1 MKEKTKMEKGITLI
15 ALIITIV
22 VLLILAA
29 VAISSI
35 QNDGIL
41 HYAQNAAKDY
51 NQAAKNEQYA
61 LDYLE
66 SYLAGTSD
74 KWVQNGTK
82 VSKTTSE
89 GTTTLTVGDYVN
101 YVSGVSGYTDVNGW
115 QVLGAENGKILLMS
129 SKNVV
134 SSQIFK
140 GKDDY
145 LSCVT
150 VVNSLCAP
158 YGSGEHADSTKTRS
172 VNVEDINRVI
182 GYDPEIANYDEYGKE
197 VTYTMAEAG
206 KVAYTSDGLTQTS
219 SATNFTTFD
228 GKVLGT
234 DVESVTI
241 KSNYYIYTGAEY
253 LKDTN
258 SNAYKLMF
266 GNDDAAYWLGSTY
279 QSVES
284 SGVVW
289 YGMQRINRREEG
301 RIGFMGN

>member
-82 VSKTTSE
+82 VSKTTLE

-101 YVSGVSGYTDVNGW
+101 YVSGVSGYTDANGW
-115 QVLGAENGKILLMS
+115 QVLGAKDGQILLMS
-129 SKNVV
+129 SSNIV
-134 SSQIFK
+134 SDYYME
-140 GKDDY
+140 GGDDY
-145 LSCVT
+145 LNCTNVL
-150 VVNSLCAP
+150 NSLCAT
-158 YGSGEHADSTKTRS
+158 YGNGEHADSAKTRS
-172 VNVEDINRVI
+172 VNVEDINRVT
-182 GYDPEIANYDEYGKE
+182 GFDPKTTNYGLGEVYQYGNE
-197 VTYTMAEAG
+197 VTYTLTGDG
-206 KVAYTSDGLTQTS
+206 KISYTSNVKSGTANYDSFTMPDGTPMNTVKLPSNHYVYTGGEYLT
-219 SATNFTTFD
+219 D
-228 GKVLGT
+228 
-234 DVESVTI
+234 
-241 KSNYYIYTGAEY
+241 KSN
-253 LKDTN
+253 
-258 SNAYKLMF
+258 NAYRLIF
-266 GNDDAAYWLGSTY
+266 GNDDAAYWLGSVYTETRPGWVY
-279 QSVES
+279 F
-284 SGVVW
+284 GI
-289 YGMQRINRREEG
+289 QRISNRNEG
-301 RIGFMGN
+301 GD